1 MVKLRKTDTLLYV
14 KRLVLL
20 RKLPLSPQQ
29 PLLKF
34 SIFECG
40 AEQLL
45 ALIKKAILDWTVSAA
60 RGYENKLFTTFR
72 VLSFDY
78 HPLNK
83 FFVRPV
89 VNLLYGQAHGLGKRQ
104 QKFRTGKYYSGLV
117 FTLPF
122 LNGRESLKL
131 SPPSLPRLKSPLPS
145 PPRKG

>member
-45 ALIKKAILDWTVSAA
+45 ALIKKAILDWTFSAA

-83 FFVRPV
+83 FFLRPV
-89 VNLLYGQAHGLGKRQ
+89 VNLLYGQAHGLGKWQ
-104 QKFRTGKYYSGLV
+104 QKFRTGKCYSGLV
-117 FTLPF
+117 FTLT
-122 LNGRESLKL
+122 SVAKA
-131 SPPSLPRLKSPLPS
+131 
-145 PPRKG
+145 

>member
-72 VLSFDY
+72 VLSFV
-78 HPLNK
+78 NK
-83 FFVRPV
+83 FFLRPV

-104 QKFRTGKYYSGLV
+104 QKFRTSKCYSGLV
-117 FTLPF
+117 FTLP
-122 LNGRESLKL
+122 SVAKA
-131 SPPSLPRLKSPLPS
+131 
-145 PPRKG
+145 